1 MHEPTSSIVRL
12 RDLENL
18 IRCERELLLRNW
30 REQVRQLPSAK
41 HLDNPTLN
49 DHIPTFLDELCMAF
63 SAPSETTIAEAL
75 REGSPPAHGLQRI
88 QDGFEIEEIVAE
100 YNILRGCIHDL
111 AESRSV
117 ILQGE
122 CFRTL
127 NRVFDTAIASAVQ
140 AYATGQALEVRAR
153 RQEYLTFVMHD
164 LRTPLNAI
172 SLSAQVL
179 QMLLSNSVGEDAIT
193 MLKTL
198 HRNIQHLDRFV
209 RKIID
214 ENTILQTEMGV
225 DLHRRVVDL
234 WPLVEMLLRDLQPVA
249 LSNRTQL
256 INQVPYDLSVYADA
270 SLLLRIL
277 QNLIANA
284 IRYSPEGVIKISA
297 YENEADGTVECS
309 VVDNGSGIPAELL
322 PKVFDKGETDSENG
336 GGMGLGLAIVKK
348 FVEAHGGS
356 VSVESELSAGSKF
369 RFSLPAKQP
378 QGDAAGT

>member
-1 MHEPTSSIVRL
+1 MHQPTSSIVRL
-12 RDLENL
+12 GDLENL

-41 HLDNPTLN
+41 HLDIPTLN
-49 DHIPTFLDELCMAF
+49 DHIPTFLDELCVAC
-63 SAPSETTIAEAL
+63 SAPSETTIPEAL

-88 QDGFEIEEIVAE
+88 QDGFDIEEIVAE

-127 NRVFDTAIASAVQ
+127 NRVFDRAIASAVQ
-140 AYATGQALEVRAR
+140 AYATGQALEVRTR

-164 LRTPLNAI
+164 LRTPLNAA

-179 QMLLSNSVGEDAIT
+179 QMLISNSVGEDAIT

-198 HRNIQHLDRFV
+198 HRNIQHLDRLV

-214 ENTILQTEMGV
+214 ENTGLQTEIGV

-297 YENEADGTVECS
+297 YENEADGTVECT

-348 FVEAHGGS
+348 FVEAHGGT

>member
-1 MHEPTSSIVRL
+1 MHQPTSSIVRL
-12 RDLENL
+12 GDLENL

-41 HLDNPTLN
+41 HLDIPTLN
-49 DHIPTFLDELCMAF
+49 DHIPTFLDELCVAC
-63 SAPSETTIAEAL
+63 SAPSGTTIPEAL
-75 REGSPPAHGLQRI
+75 CEGSPPAHGLQRI
-88 QDGFEIEEIVAE
+88 QDGFDIEEIVAE

-127 NRVFDTAIASAVQ
+127 NRVFDRAIASAVQ
-140 AYATGQALEVRAR
+140 AYATGQALEVRTR

-214 ENTILQTEMGV
+214 ENTTLQTEMGV

-297 YENEADGTVECS
+297 YENEADGTVECT
-309 VVDNGSGIPAELL
+309 VVDNGCGIPAELM

-348 FVEAHGGS
+348 FVEAHGGT

-378 QGDAAGT
+378 QGDTAGT

>member
-1 MHEPTSSIVRL
+1 MHQPTSSIVRL
-12 RDLENL
+12 GDLENL

-41 HLDNPTLN
+41 HLDIPTLN
-49 DHIPTFLDELCMAF
+49 DHIPTFLDELCVAC
-63 SAPSETTIAEAL
+63 SAPLETTIPEAL

-88 QDGFEIEEIVAE
+88 QDGFDIEEIVAE

-117 ILQGE
+117 LLQGE

-127 NRVFDTAIASAVQ
+127 NRVFDRAIASAVQ
-140 AYATGQALEVRAR
+140 AYATGQALEVRTR

-164 LRTPLNAI
+164 LRTPLNAA

-179 QMLLSNSVGEDAIT
+179 QMLISNSVGEDAIT

-198 HRNIQHLDRFV
+198 HRNIQHLDRLV

-214 ENTILQTEMGV
+214 ENTGLQTEIGV

-297 YENEADGTVECS
+297 YENEADGTVECT

-348 FVEAHGGS
+348 FVEAHGGT